1 MTAPGRMTGAGR
13 ASRIGPGALVVVVG
27 PSGAGKDT
35 LIALARAL
43 CAQDPQIDP
52 RVVFPRRI
60 VTRPPSMAEDHDSVT
75 PSEFDAAI
83 GQGAHGAQGT
93 YGFWWE
99 AHGLKYALPAAID
112 TELRNGKTVVC
123 NVSRA
128 VVSGLRD
135 RYAKVTVVMVTAPK
149 DVLLGRLA
157 GRGRDGDV
165 TGRLDRAAPAV
176 EEIEPDIVIENIGD
190 PHLGASRLAA
200 VLRAHAEHSSPRER

>member
-1 MTAPGRMTGAGR
+1 
-13 ASRIGPGALVVVVG
+13 
-27 PSGAGKDT
+27 
-35 LIALARAL
+35 
-43 CAQDPQIDP
+43 
-52 RVVFPRRI
+52 
-60 VTRPPSMAEDHDSVT
+60 MAEDHDSVT

-83 GQGAHGAQGT
+83 GQGAQGAQGSQGTQGTQGTQATQGTQRTQGTQGTQGT
-93 YGFWWE
+93 YAFWWE
-99 AHGLKYALPAAID
+99 AHGLKYALPGAID

-135 RYAKVTVVMVTAPK
+135 RYANVTVVMVTAPK
-149 DVLLGRLA
+149 DVLSARLA

-200 VLRAHAEHSSPRER
+200 VLRRPA